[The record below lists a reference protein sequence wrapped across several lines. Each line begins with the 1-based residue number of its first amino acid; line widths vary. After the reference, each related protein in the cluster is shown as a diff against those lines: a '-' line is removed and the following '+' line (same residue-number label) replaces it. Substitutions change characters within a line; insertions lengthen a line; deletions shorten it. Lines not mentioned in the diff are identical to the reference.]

1 MMSGK
6 PNRFRKRLVYP
17 LMALLLFLS
26 SVPSAFAISGVWHS
40 PYGLEDR
47 YVQEVTERYPQD
59 PVAGENVYIKLKT
72 WPIEPGQA
80 VWVTWTKNGVAQPV
94 INGSWRYNSA
104 SDTYWE
110 IALGSFAKGDVINFT
125 VRADQYGTNQK
136 TVGPFEF
143 TVAGWESVASV
154 SGHTDSSDHVVF
166 DAVPNTGTLSPKL
179 NISFEADDV
188 FRVQL
193 SPTGT
198 ATFDTGLSNYTLT
211 NNPSHYLISTSELVL
226 KVDKSPFRL
235 SVYEEDG
242 TTLITQQYDSAVN
255 RNMSWLT
262 NGSTIVSKVEDNFYS
277 PTDEKFFGFGER
289 YDNFDK
295 RGEDVETYIYNQY
308 LNQNERTYLAMPYF
322 ISSRGYGILANSTY
336 YSKFKM
342 ATARSDMYGFT
353 VDTGGSANSMLDY
366 TFFSGE
372 NIKDV
377 IVNYTDATVKPTLM
391 PKWGFGLWLSANEW
405 DRESEV
411 NGVLGNLAAHQ
422 IPATSLVLEQWSDEE
437 TFYIW
442 NDSTYSPKAGSDAFS
457 SSDFTYGTKWPDP
470 EGMVD
475 DIHAAGLKVLLWQ
488 TPAIK
493 YTGSPYAQ
501 KDNDEAYMLSQGY
514 AVGNGSGGAYKTP
527 DGWFGNSPILD
538 FTNPSAVNWWM
549 SKRAYLFDDIGID
562 GFKTDGGELVWGR
575 NTTFS
580 NGKKGDEMRNLYP
593 NLYIG
598 AYYDYAK
605 SKRPDTISFS
615 RAGTTG
621 AGEYPA
627 YWAGDQESTF
637 GTMKQ
642 SILAGLTANLSG
654 VPYWSWDLGGFTGT
668 FPSSELYKRSV
679 EMSVFVPV
687 VQIHS
692 EKANPPVSEERTPWN
707 VQARTGDGTV
717 ISHFAKHMNIRMNL
731 LPYIYSEATKTS
743 ATGVPLMRAMFVE
756 YPNDANSYDPDY
768 QYQYLFGDNLLVAPI
783 VDQGVTT
790 KNVYLPEGEWIDFFY
805 GAARPGSRVISY
817 YADVNSIP
825 VFVKSGAIV
834 PMNLNSGYELGGT
847 IGNSLTSYTNLTFRV
862 YPDGSTSYDW
872 NDDIGGSVKTI
883 SSNEEYDSD
892 RVTVTLPAIGSASTL
907 QVYTTKPS
915 SVTVG
920 GSGLTEYA
928 SASALN
934 SSSQGWY
941 YSASEKFV
949 YVKVASG
956 GSTRT
961 VFLNGVHKA
970 EYEAEYATHTNV
982 STNTDHTGYT
992 GTGFVDGFANAG
1004 DAVEFDV
1011 QVPAA
1016 GTYDVDFK
1024 YSSAA
1029 GAASRRVYVNGTNI
1043 QNLSMP
1049 ATADWD
1055 TWGTATAS
1063 LTLNAG
1069 LNRIKLQYDSG
1080 NALGVNLDSLTLRE

>member
-1 MMSGK
+1 MTNRLM
-6 PNRFRKRLVYP
+6 RFRRRLAYP
-17 LMALLLFLS
+17 VMALLLFLS
-26 SVPSAFAISGVWHS
+26 SVPSAFAIDGVWHS

-47 YVQEVTERYPQD
+47 YVAEVTERYPQD

-80 VWVTWTKNGVAQPV
+80 VWVTWTKNGVPQSV
-94 INGSWRYNSA
+94 INGSWQYNSGG
-104 SDTYWE
+104 DTYWE
-110 IALGSFAKGDVINFT
+110 VALGSFAKGDVINYT

-143 TVAGWESVASV
+143 TVTGWESVASV
-154 SGHTDSSDHVVF
+154 SGYTDNSDRVVF
-166 DAVPNTGTLSPKL
+166 DAVPDTGTLSPKL
-179 NISFEADDV
+179 NISFAADDV

-193 SPTGT
+193 SPTG
-198 ATFDTGLSNYTLT
+198 AGSFDVGLSNYTLT
-211 NNPSHYLISTSELVL
+211 DHGAYYTVATSELVL
-226 KVDKSPFRL
+226 RVDKSPFKL

-242 TTLITQQYDSAVN
+242 TTLITRQYDSTIN
-255 RNMSWLT
+255 RNMAWLT
-262 NGSTIVSKVEDNFYS
+262 DGNAIIDKVEDHFYS
-277 PTDEKFFGFGER
+277 PSDEKFFGFGER

-295 RGEDVETYIYNQY
+295 RGEDIETYIYNQY
-308 LNQNERTYLAMPYF
+308 LNQNERTYLAIPFF

-342 ATARSDMYGFT
+342 ATVRSDMYGFT

-366 TFFSGE
+366 YFYSGDDL
-372 NIKDV
+372 KDV
-377 IVNYTDATVKPTLM
+377 IDNYTDTTAKPTLM

-405 DRESEV
+405 DRQSEV
-411 NGVLGNLAAHQ
+411 DGVLSNLSAYN
-422 IPATSLVLEQWSDEE
+422 IPATTLVLEQWSDEE

-442 NDSTYSPKAGSDAFS
+442 NDSTYTPKAGSDAFS
-457 SSDFTYGTKWPDP
+457 SSDFTYGAKWPDP

-493 YTGSPYAQ
+493 HTGSPYAQ
-501 KDNDEAYMLSQGY
+501 KDNDEAYMISQGY
-514 AVGNGSGGAYKTP
+514 AVGDGFGGAYKTP
-527 DGWFGNSPILD
+527 DGWFGSSPILD
-538 FTNPSAVNWWM
+538 FTNSAAVNWWM

-562 GFKTDGGELVWGR
+562 GFKTDGGELVWGK

-605 SKRPDTISFS
+605 SKRGETISFS

-621 AGEYPA
+621 VGAYPA
-627 YWAGDQESTF
+627 FWAGDQESTF
-637 GTMKQ
+637 GTIKQ
-642 SILAGLTANLSG
+642 SILAGLTANMSG

-679 EMSVFVPV
+679 EMAVFAPV

-692 EKANPPVSEERTPWN
+692 EKSNPPVNEERTPWN
-707 VQARTGDGTV
+707 VQTRSGDGTV
-717 ISHFAKHMNIRMNL
+717 ISHFAKYMNIRMNL

-743 ATGVPLMRAMFVE
+743 ATGVPLMRAMFLE
-756 YPNDANSYDPDY
+756 YPDDANSYDPNY

-783 VDQGVTT
+783 VDQGVTN
-790 KNVYLPEGEWIDFFY
+790 KDIYLPEGEWIDFFY
-805 GAARPGSRVISY
+805 GAARPGERQISY
-817 YADVNSIP
+817 YADVDSIP
-825 VFVKSGAIV
+825 VFVKSGAII
-834 PMNLNSGYELGGT
+834 PMNLNSNYALGGT

-883 SSNEEYDSD
+883 VSDEEYDLN
-892 RVTVTLPAIGSASTL
+892 RVTVTLPAISTASTL

-920 GSGLTEYA
+920 GSGLTEYG
-928 SASALN
+928 SLSALN

-961 VFLNGVHKA
+961 VVLNGVHKS
-970 EYEAEYATHTNV
+970 EYEAEYATQVNV
-982 STNTDHTGYT
+982 STNTNHTGYI
-992 GTGFVDGFANAG
+992 GTGFVDGFASTG
-1004 DAVEFDV
+1004 DAVLFDV
-1011 QVPAA
+1011 YVDAA
-1016 GTYDVDFK
+1016 GSYDVDFK

-1029 GAASRRVYVNGTNI
+1029 GTASRQIYVNGANI
-1043 QNLSMP
+1043 QTLSMP
-1049 ATADWD
+1049 ATANWD
-1055 TWGTATAS
+1055 TWGTATAT

-1069 LNRIKLQYDSG
+1069 HNEIWLQYDHG
-1080 NALGVNLDSLTLRE
+1080 NSLGINLDNMTIKE